1 MQICKFILGQVAC
14 MKRGPHYDSV
24 IYKDLKQI
32 FISDQGTRC
41 LFLEKKGGVGWS
53 GGGVVIWSGPCYLQ
67 RGRELSLFVTQC
79 YCYRNA
85 VCVG

>member
-14 MKRGPHYDSV
+14 MKRGPHDDSV
-24 IYKDLKQI
+24 MHKDLEQI

-41 LFLEKKGGVGWS
+41 LFLEKKGGGWS
-53 GGGVVIWSGPCYLQ
+53 VGGFIWSGPCYLQ
-67 RGRELSLFVTQC
+67 RGRELGLFVTQC

>member
-14 MKRGPHYDSV
+14 MKRGPHDDSV
-24 IYKDLKQI
+24 IYKDLEQI

-53 GGGVVIWSGPCYLQ
+53 GGGLLLSGQGPAIY
-67 RGRELSLFVTQC
+67 REGESSACL
-79 YCYRNA
+79 
-85 VCVG
+85 

>member
-14 MKRGPHYDSV
+14 MKRGPHDDSV
-24 IYKDLKQI
+24 IYKDLEQI

-41 LFLEKKGGVGWS
+41 LFLEKKGGGRLEW
-53 GGGVVIWSGPCYLQ
+53 GGFVIWSGPCYLQ

>member
-14 MKRGPHYDSV
+14 MKRGPHDDSV
-24 IYKDLKQI
+24 IYKDLEQI

-41 LFLEKKGGVGWS
+41 LFLDKKGGGRLE

-67 RGRELSLFVTQC
+67 RGRELGLFVTQC

>member
-14 MKRGPHYDSV
+14 MKRGPHDDSV
-24 IYKDLKQI
+24 MHKDLEQI

-41 LFLEKKGGVGWS
+41 LFLKKRG

-67 RGRELSLFVTQC
+67 RGRELGLFVTQC

>member
-14 MKRGPHYDSV
+14 MKRGPHDDSV
-24 IYKDLKQI
+24 IYKDLEQI

-53 GGGVVIWSGPCYLQ
+53 GGGFVIWSGPCYLQ
-67 RGRELSLFVTQC
+67 RGRELGLFVTQC

>member
-14 MKRGPHYDSV
+14 MKRGPHDDSV
-24 IYKDLKQI
+24 IYKDLEQI
-32 FISDQGTRC
+32 FISDQGTKC
-41 LFLEKKGGVGWS
+41 LFLEKKGG
-53 GGGVVIWSGPCYLQ
+53 GGVGVWGGVIWSGPCYLQ

>member
-14 MKRGPHYDSV
+14 MKRGPHDDSV
-24 IYKDLKQI
+24 MHKDLEQI

-53 GGGVVIWSGPCYLQ
+53 GGGGGLLSGQGPAIY
-67 RGRELSLFVTQC
+67 REGESSACL
-79 YCYRNA
+79 
-85 VCVG
+85 